1 MNIEGDAGA
10 DEDGVRVLHFFAGEQ
25 AQPFVE
31 GKIEVSRPR
40 LRQLHLFM
48 PDAVGTGLAVA
59 PVVEPGHRVGQDE
72 DLFVHCGKPGLQGD
86 GLARVLDV
94 NLG

>member
-1 MNIEGDAGA
+1 MNIEGDAGT
-10 DEDGVRVLHFFAGEQ
+10 DEDGVGVLHLLAGEQ
-25 AQPFVE
+25 AQPFIE
-31 GKIEVSRPR
+31 GEIEVPRPR

-59 PVVEPGHRVGQDE
+59 PVVKPGHRVGQDE
-72 DLFVHCGKPGLQGD
+72 DLFVHRGETGLQAD
-86 GLARVLDV
+86 RLARVLDV